1 MSYLATKIRDV
12 SNVVSGGTPDTSNP
26 NYWDGEIN
34 WFTPSEIGNS
44 KYVENSKRR
53 ITSLGYKNC
62 GAKLMSPGSI
72 LLSSRATVGDA
83 SISKT
88 ECCTNQGFQSLTD
101 FKCCGQY
108 LYYYLQTY
116 RIHKSLIRR
125 ASGSTFLEISNYEVG
140 NTDIFIP
147 DLNIQEKIAIFLSK
161 IDDRIETQNK
171 IIEKYESLKIGIK
184 ESIYLLSKEKE
195 PLEKI
200 LHEVSEKST
209 TQNQYPV
216 LSSTVKGLFL
226 QNEYFDRSI
235 ASDNNIGY
243 KIVHKGQIIIS
254 PQNLWMGNL
263 TFNDKYEN
271 GIVSPSYKIYDI
283 DQKYSKKYIY
293 WLLTSKRSF
302 FNYGLVSEQGASI
315 VRRNLSIDAFMGLSI
330 PVVKDRN
337 CESKIEKLIDLIEKK
352 LETEKKRESLL
363 NQQKQFL
370 LSNLFI

>member
-1 MSYLATKIRDV
+1 MRFASFDEPLILCSLQELFNISAAGDIEKGKV
-12 SNVVSGGTPDTSNP
+12 SN
-26 NYWDGEIN
+26 I
-34 WFTPSEIGNS
+34 
-44 KYVENSKRR
+44 K
-53 ITSLGYKNC
+53 
-62 GAKLMSPGSI
+62 
-72 LLSSRATVGDA
+72 
-83 SISKT
+83 
-88 ECCTNQGFQSLTD
+88 
-101 FKCCGQY
+101 
-108 LYYYLQTY
+108 
-116 RIHKSLIRR
+116 
-125 ASGSTFLEISNYEVG
+125 
-140 NTDIFIP
+140 TDIFCYPIIGNALTNSGLYGYTDSWKQNNSITVTGRGEIGIAFERP
-147 DLNIQEKIAIFLSK
+147 YKYYPIVRLLTLKPKGKSDLKYFECLINSRRILNESTGVPQLTTPQIGKQKYYIVAYEEQRVIGDLFRK
-161 IDDRIETQNK
+161 IDERIETQNK